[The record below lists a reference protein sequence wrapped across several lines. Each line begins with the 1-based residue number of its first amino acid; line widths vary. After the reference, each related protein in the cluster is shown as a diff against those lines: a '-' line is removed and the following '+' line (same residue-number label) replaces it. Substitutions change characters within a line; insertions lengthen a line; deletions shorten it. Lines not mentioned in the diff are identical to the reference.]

1 MSEQT
6 NEQPIAEE
14 MFGTSVHAR
23 PSRSSCPVSSP
34 SHPSDSSGRL
44 HASWACCL
52 AVCPRLSLSLAT
64 VPEDLSPPLR
74 RHDCTSVNQAH
85 ALVHPKAVNVWQGH
99 SLRPA
104 APILLSVIV
113 SKLTRTL
120 QGRPYYP
127 HFADRKRMLR
137 EVGNLPRAT

>member
-1 MSEQT
+1 MHLGPVAFQ
-6 NEQPIAEE
+6 
-14 MFGTSVHAR
+14 SV
-23 PSRSSCPVSSP
+23 
-34 SHPSDSSGRL
+34 
-44 HASWACCL
+44 
-52 AVCPRLSLSLAT
+52 PRLSLSLAT

-74 RHDCTSVNQAH
+74 PHDCTSLNQAH

-104 APILLSVIV
+104 APRLLSVIV

-127 HFADRKRMLR
+127 HFADRKQMLR
-137 EVGNLPRAT
+137 EVGNLPRATQGAELSMGAGEGE